1 MSAMRLLL
9 LSLLLVGTVCVA
21 DDEDYPDPLY
31 GFVVGPY
38 ALIGKAPD
46 NGATYSGRATLRYVD
61 GQLLLTTTLDGKTR
75 TAIGQVEVAAI
86 AKAKVLRFTWPG
98 HRSTCL
104 IHGDLDNYARLTCY
118 WQRDGVEHKEPGME
132 SYFPTAT
139 WPENRQ

>member
-1 MSAMRLLL
+1 MRLLL
-9 LSLLLVGTVCVA
+9 LGLMLIGTACVA

-38 ALIGKAPD
+38 ALVGKQPD
-46 NGATYSGRATLRYVD
+46 NGATYSGRATLRYLD
-61 GQLLLTTTLDGKTR
+61 GQLVLAMTIDGKTR
-75 TAIGQVEVAAI
+75 TAIGKVEVAAI
-86 AKAKVLRFTWPG
+86 ARAKVLRFTWPG
-98 HRSTCL
+98 HYSTCL
-104 IHGDLDNYARLTCY
+104 AHSDLDNNARLTCY